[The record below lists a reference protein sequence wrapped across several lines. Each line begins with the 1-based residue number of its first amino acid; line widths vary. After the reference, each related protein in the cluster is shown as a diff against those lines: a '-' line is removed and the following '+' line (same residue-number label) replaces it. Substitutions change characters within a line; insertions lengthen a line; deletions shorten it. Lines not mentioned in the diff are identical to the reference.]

1 MKRFQF
7 AKLVRDRIPE
17 HLESDGQ
24 VIEGKKILDD
34 EGFIQ
39 ELRKKVIEEATELAA
54 ARTAEEMKEELA
66 DVQEVVDYLQRA
78 LRMTHEEMASYQQKK
93 IAKNGA
99 FEDRVYIEAVGVE
112 EGSRW
117 GKYYAERPQKYPEV
131 KE

>member
-17 HLESDGQ
+17 HLGSDGQ

-34 EGFIQ
+34 EAFIQ

-54 ARTAEEMKEELA
+54 APTAEEMKEELA
-66 DVQEVVDYLQRA
+66 DVQEVLECLQRA
-78 LRMTHEEMASYQQKK
+78 LGMTNEEMVAYQQKK

-99 FEDRVYIEAVGVE
+99 FEDRVYIEAVSVE
-112 EGSRW
+112 EGSKW
-117 GKYYAERPQKYPEV
+117 GQYYTERPEKYPEA
-131 KE
+131 KK